1 MIRKGSIY
9 TMKKS
14 GFNIFLSTLFTGI
27 SLTLVA
33 LMGFITRNSLIFVPF
48 LFAIIN
54 FGSYLFFKANKHQFP
69 YYFHIGLLFLLTNN
83 NIGIDL
89 SSKIIVFIG
98 IGLTVLTACIMI
110 VRQKVKGTAFFD
122 QQSYTNYLCEKYKKL
137 LEEDDLVIHRS
148 AIHAGILFLVG
159 WISYA
164 VYGHRGYWL
173 LLSGSA
179 VLIGE
184 DLGKIHIRGVR
195 RIIGTVAGFLIAT
208 VFVLAG
214 GSKAEMIILYIA
226 ATVGAFMLMPHKYI
240 LGSACIGLQAT
251 SANAFIEG
259 KMGFT
264 ILLERTCWT
273 IVGAIITLALCYI
286 ADKLF
291 KDLYCD
297 YEKESLIYHK

>member
-1 MIRKGSIY
+1 MI
-9 TMKKS
+9 TKKS
-14 GFNIFLSTLFTGI
+14 CFNTFLSILFTGI
-27 SLTLVA
+27 SLTIVA
-33 LMGFITRNSLIFVPF
+33 FMGFITRNSLVFVPF

-54 FGSYLFFKANKHQFP
+54 FCSYLFFKANKHKFP

-83 NIGIDL
+83 NVGGNLSLKGII
-89 SSKIIVFIG
+89 SVG
-98 IGLTVLTACIMI
+98 IGLTALTACIMVVYRKI
-110 VRQKVKGTAFFD
+110 KGSPLFD
-122 QQSYTNYLCEKYKKL
+122 KQSYINYICEKYKKL
-137 LEEDDLVIHRS
+137 FEEDKLVIQRS
-148 AIHAGILFLVG
+148 AIHSGILFLLG
-159 WISYA
+159 WVSYA

-184 DLGKIHIRGVR
+184 DMGKIHIRGLR
-195 RIIGTVAGFLIAT
+195 RIAGAVAGFLIAA

-214 GSKAEMIILYIA
+214 GSKAGLIILYIA
-226 ATVGAFMLMPHKYI
+226 ATVGAFMLMPKKYI

-264 ILLERTCWT
+264 ILLERAGWT
-273 IVGAIITLALCYI
+273 IIGAVITIALCYI

-291 KDLYCD
+291 KNLYCD
-297 YEKESLIYHK
+297 YERESLIYHK

>member
-1 MIRKGSIY
+1 MI
-9 TMKKS
+9 TKKS
-14 GFNIFLSTLFTGI
+14 CFNIFLSTLFVGI

-33 LMGFITRNSLIFVPF
+33 LMGFTTRNSLVFVPF

-54 FGSYLFFKANKHQFP
+54 FCSYLFFKSNKHKFP

-83 NIGIDL
+83 NVGGNL
-89 SSKIIVFIG
+89 SSKGIIYIG
-98 IGLTVLTACIMI
+98 IGLTVLTACIMV
-110 VRQKVKGTAFFD
+110 VRRRIKGAPFFNK
-122 QQSYTNYLCEKYKKL
+122 QSYVNYLYEKYQKL
-137 LEEDDLVIHRS
+137 LEEDNLVIQRS
-148 AIHAGILFLVG
+148 TIHSSILFLLG

-184 DLGKIHIRGVR
+184 DLGKIHIRGLR
-195 RIIGTVAGFLIAT
+195 RIVGAGVGFLIAT

-214 GSKAEMIILYIA
+214 GSKAGLIILYIA
-226 ATVGAFMLMPHKYI
+226 ATVGTFMLMPQKYI

-264 ILLERTCWT
+264 IVFERACWT
-273 IVGAIITLALCYI
+273 IIGALITLALCYI

-291 KDLYCD
+291 KNLYCY
-297 YEKESLIYHK
+297 YEKESLIYRK

>member
-1 MIRKGSIY
+1 MI
-9 TMKKS
+9 TKKS
-14 GFNIFLSTLFTGI
+14 CFNTLLSTLFIGI
-27 SLTLVA
+27 SLTFVA
-33 LMGFITRNSLIFVPF
+33 LIGFATKNMMVFVPF

-54 FGSYLFFKANKHQFP
+54 FCSYLFFKSNKHKFP

-83 NIGIDL
+83 NVGGNL
-89 SSKIIVFIG
+89 SLKSIVSIG
-98 IGLTVLTACIMI
+98 IGLTISIACIMI
-110 VRQKVKGTAFFD
+110 VRRKIKGAPFFN
-122 QQSYTNYLCEKYKKL
+122 QQSYVNYLCEKYKEL
-137 LEEDDLVIHRS
+137 FEEDKFVIQRS
-148 AIHAGILFLVG
+148 AIHSGILFLLG
-159 WISYA
+159 WISYV
-164 VYGHRGYWL
+164 VYGQRGYWL

-184 DLGKIHIRGVR
+184 DFGKIHVRGLR
-195 RIIGTVAGFLIAT
+195 RIVGAGVGFLIAA

-214 GSKAEMIILYIA
+214 GSKAGLIILYIA
-226 ATVGAFMLMPHKYI
+226 ATVGAFMLMPQKYI

-264 ILLERTCWT
+264 ILLERACWT
-273 IVGAIITLALCYI
+273 IIGALITIALCYI

-291 KDLYCD
+291 KNLYCD